1 MSYIGNKQSVALFDS
16 YTKAQSDNVIALNR
30 RNRNLLINGGFNVWQ
45 RGVSQTS
52 NGYGSV
58 DRWYFFG
65 NGTNKSVTQTATG
78 LTATQDSGSG
88 VLQLLQ
94 GVEWDDYFKGK
105 TLTLSFKAQSTV
117 AVYIAVRD
125 GALSTSSTF
134 ADVLRD
140 GLTLTTPGADGIS
153 RVTVTIPETPSGTPK
168 MISILLAPNTLDTSA
183 TSSLVLE
190 WVQLEEGSVAT
201 PFEYRSYGEEL
212 ALCQRYYWRIVDG
225 GGNYLPI
232 SILRTSDN
240 IRNAGIIFPTTMRA
254 APAVSCNTTSGAG
267 TPLDITTGTVR
278 ISSPVTNTTSG
289 EFIISLTADAEL

>member
-212 ALCQRYYWRIVDG
+212 ALCQRYFLKLTQSFYGDTNQGSNGRLCLMYPVIM
-225 GGNYLPI
+225 
-232 SILRTSDN
+232 RTNPSVVNTAPSDTV
-240 IRNAGIIFPTTMRA
+240 IGQAGTMGFYGYA
-254 APAVSCNTTSGAG
+254 QTSG
-267 TPLDITTGTVR
+267 TF
-278 ISSPVTNTTSG
+278 PVLGQNST
-289 EFIISLTADAEL
+289 LDAEL